1 MVDKNED
8 NITVIEAAERKS
20 ERSIIDF
27 KSYETVCNYSN
38 EGSRRRGIL
47 SEELYG
53 EIIDDKS
60 TGFIKIGGC
69 LAPALIDISHGMAMG
84 YDVDK
89 CKELASDLST
99 DIKILSL
106 PIDEFDENEKRQF
119 EDLLMS
125 SNGCALYFSDHNGD
139 ESKALGEILGK
150 TGIGHAEKP
159 LIDSRAAKGD
169 EQAAMYL
176 YSCYAEQNPDRG
188 ERQRLRL
195 SDVQE
200 YYDKYVGP
208 SYTPDGDAV
217 TTLNMGDR
225 LSSQQAEEMWCIFDD
240 MFNFL
245 GGENHPISMQDSK
258 EDFMDMLCSDRTMIS
273 ATYKVGEDG
282 TNELTCFTYL
292 IDKIDDLY
300 WLNQDFF
307 KKNSD
312 NNPSYVTD
320 IYTPGLV
327 SKGGDRMYAPL
338 AIGFF
343 TRVADESGLSVN
355 MTFENTNLSKRYV
368 PRIVDHSMNRECKHM
383 TYKPSQPIDKET
395 YRLWTIKVENG

>member
-1 MVDKNED
+1 MIDKNESD
-8 NITVIEAAERKS
+8 ITVIEAAERKS

-38 EGSRRRGIL
+38 DGSRRRGIL

-60 TGFIKIGGC
+60 TGFINIGGY
-69 LAPALIDISHGMAMG
+69 LVPALIDVSHGLAMG

-106 PIDEFDENEKRQF
+106 PIQEFDDDEKRQF

-125 SNGCALYFSDHNGD
+125 GNRCALYFSDHNGD
-139 ESKALGEILGK
+139 ESNALGDILDKAGM
-150 TGIGHAEKP
+150 GHVEKP

-169 EQAAMYL
+169 EQAALYL
-176 YSCYAEQNPDRG
+176 YSCYAEQNTERG
-188 ERQRLRL
+188 ERQRLSL
-195 SDVQE
+195 SDVKD

-208 SYTPDGDAV
+208 SYTPDGNAV

-225 LSSQQAEEMWCIFDD
+225 LSSRETEEMWRIYDD

-258 EDFMDMLCSDRTMIS
+258 EDFFKILCSDCTMVAS
-273 ATYKVGEDG
+273 TYKIGEHG
-282 TNELTCFTYL
+282 VNELTCFTFF
-292 IDKIDDLY
+292 IDNMDTLY
-300 WLNQDFF
+300 WLNQDYL
-307 KKNSD
+307 KQNSD
-312 NNPSYVTD
+312 NSPDYVTN
-320 IYTPGLV
+320 IFTPGLV
-327 SKGGDRMYAPL
+327 STGTDRSYATL
-338 AIGFF
+338 SIGFF
-343 TRVADESGLSVN
+343 ASVADEAGLSTNV
-355 MTFENTNLSKRYV
+355 TFENTNLSKRYV
-368 PRIVDHSMNRECKHM
+368 PRIVDSSMSKACKN
-383 TYKPSQPIDKET
+383 TTLEASKLVDKVT
-395 YRLWTIKVENG
+395 YRLWSMDDVDV

>member
-1 MVDKNED
+1 MIDKNEGD
-8 NITVIEAAERKS
+8 ITVIEAAERKS

-38 EGSRRRGIL
+38 DGSRRRGIL

-53 EIIDDKS
+53 EIVDDKS
-60 TGFIKIGGC
+60 TGFIDIGGY
-69 LAPALIDISHGMAMG
+69 LVPALIDISHGMAMG

-106 PIDEFDENEKRQF
+106 PIHEFDDDEKRQF
-119 EDLLMS
+119 TDLLKS
-125 SNGCALYFSDHNGD
+125 GNRCALYFSDHNGD
-139 ESKALGEILGK
+139 ESNALGDILDIVGLE
-150 TGIGHAEKP
+150 HAEKP

-169 EQAAMYL
+169 EQAALYL
-176 YSCYAEQNPDRG
+176 YSCYAEQNPERV
-188 ERQRLRL
+188 ERQRLSL
-195 SDVQE
+195 SDVQD
-200 YYDKYVGP
+200 YYDKYVGS
-208 SYTPDGDAV
+208 SYTPNGDAV

-225 LSSQQAEEMWCIFDD
+225 LSVQEAEEMWCIFDD

-273 ATYKVGEDG
+273 ATYRVVEDG

-292 IDKIDDLY
+292 IDKIDDLH

-307 KKNSD
+307 KQESD
-312 NNPSYVTD
+312 NNPDYVTD

-338 AIGFF
+338 SIGFF

-368 PRIVDHSMNRECKHM
+368 PRFVDHSMSKECKHM
-383 TYKPSQPIDKET
+383 TFKPSQPIDKET
-395 YRLWTIKVENG
+395 YRLWVIEAENG